1 MVEIFRKEML
11 DNVEIGIILC
21 DKEGKVEF
29 YNTYV
34 KQMYLGEK
42 FDIFYIFPELK
53 NGDSI
58 LNENLKV
65 LSKTYNGNEFLFFP
79 RIINEEK
86 EGYLII
92 VRDKKFFTSI
102 FSNCKVSHEET
113 EYNFENIIG
122 NSKQIKKVVDE
133 CKKIADTGSNILITG
148 ESGTGKEFFARSI
161 HNSSS
166 RREYPFIAI
175 NCGAIPKDL
184 IESELFGYEGG
195 AFTGANKNGYIGK
208 FELANGGT
216 IFLDEIGEMPLNMQ
230 VTLLRVLQDKR
241 ITKIGSKR
249 SIKVDVR
256 IIAATNRDLKEAIEN
271 NLFRKD
277 LYYRLNAFNINI
289 PPLKER
295 IGDIPIFL
303 DYLLKEKSLEFNKPI
318 PKVSEKLF
326 KKIISYCWPGNIR
339 ELENFVENFVVLD
352 GISTYDINFDECT
365 CMTHDNLGNK
375 IVKEN
380 KEKEEFET
388 KCTGN
393 CNDNQ
398 IIPFVELEK
407 KEIKKAIKIC
417 DGNMTKVAKAL
428 GISRNALYNKIKR
441 YEIEQ

>member
-1 MVEIFRKEML
+1 ML

-21 DKEGKVEF
+21 DKNGEVEF
-29 YNTYV
+29 YNTYI
-34 KQMYLGEK
+34 KKMFSENQ
-42 FDIFYIFPELK
+42 FDIFHIFPELK
-53 NGDSI
+53 SDDSI
-58 LNENLKV
+58 LNEDLKV
-65 LSKTYNGNEFLFFP
+65 LAKVYKGNEFLFFP
-79 RIINEEK
+79 RIIEEEK
-86 EGYLII
+86 QGYLII

-102 FSNCKVSHEET
+102 FSNCKSNVEEVN
-113 EYNFENIIG
+113 YSFENIIG
-122 NSKQIKKVVDE
+122 NSKQIKKVIGE
-133 CKKIADTGSNILITG
+133 CKKIADTSSNILITG

-195 AFTGANKNGYIGK
+195 AFTGANKNGNIGK

-241 ITKIGSKR
+241 ITKIGAKK

-256 IIAATNRDLKEAIEN
+256 IIAATNRDLKEAIED

-295 IGDIPIFL
+295 IGDVPIFL
-303 DYLLKEKSLEFNKPI
+303 EYLLKKKSAEFNKPV

-352 GISTYDINFDECT
+352 GISTYDINFEECH

-375 IVKEN
+375 LKKEVE
-380 KEKEEFET
+380 KKEETTDE
-388 KCTGN
+388 
-393 CNDNQ
+393 
-398 IIPFVELEK
+398 IIESCDESCIMTIVELEK
-407 KEIKKAIKIC
+407 REIRKALTIC
-417 DGNMTKVAKAL
+417 EGNMTKVAKAL
-428 GISRNALYNKIKR
+428 GISRNALYNKMKR
-441 YEIEQ
+441 YGMEQ

>member
-1 MVEIFRKEML
+1 ML

-21 DKEGKVEF
+21 DKSGEVEF
-29 YNTYV
+29 YNTYI
-34 KQMYLGEK
+34 KKMFSENQ
-42 FDIFYIFPELK
+42 FDIFHIFPELK
-53 NGDSI
+53 SDDSI
-58 LNENLKV
+58 LNEDLKV
-65 LSKTYNGNEFLFFP
+65 LAKVYKGNEFLFFP
-79 RIINEEK
+79 RIIEEEK
-86 EGYLII
+86 QGYLII

-102 FSNCKVSHEET
+102 FSNCKSNIEEVN
-113 EYNFENIIG
+113 YSFENIIG
-122 NSKQIKKVVDE
+122 NSKQIKKVIEE
-133 CKKIADTGSNILITG
+133 CKKIADTSSNILITG

-195 AFTGANKNGYIGK
+195 AFTGANKNGNIGK

-241 ITKIGSKR
+241 ITKIGAKKST
-249 SIKVDVR
+249 KVDVR
-256 IIAATNRDLKEAIEN
+256 IIAATNRDLKQAIED

-295 IGDIPIFL
+295 IGDVPIFL
-303 DYLLKEKSLEFNKPI
+303 EYLLKKKSAEFNKPV
-318 PKVSEKLF
+318 PKISEKLF

-352 GISTYDINFDECT
+352 GISTYDINFEECH
-365 CMTHDNLGNK
+365 CMTHDNLGNELK
-375 IVKEN
+375 KEN
-380 KEKEEFET
+380 VEKEEIINET
-388 KCTGN
+388 MESCDESCIMT
-393 CNDNQ
+393 
-398 IIPFVELEK
+398 IVELEK
-407 KEIKKAIKIC
+407 REIRKALTIC
-417 DGNMTKVAKAL
+417 EGNMTKVAKAL
-428 GISRNALYNKIKR
+428 GISRNALYNKMKR
-441 YEIEQ
+441 YGMEQ